1 MIKNTVLALAGIT
14 SLALPS
20 MASAAVI
27 VLEEDN
33 GTFTGTFSDRV
44 RAAGPFTLTYT
55 FDLPTS
61 GTTALTATTIRVG
74 ADNTMG
80 DIDFTSVT
88 FNGDALSL
96 TGEVAEYAFGQWRN
110 VAGTQTLVING
121 TSYGNAGVSGVVTF
135 AAGVP
140 EPATWAIMLL
150 GFAATGFAMRR
161 RKSTNHA
168 VSYAF

>member
-1 MIKNTVLALAGIT
+1 MKRTAIALAGI
-14 SLALPS
+14 SAFVLPS
-20 MASAAVI
+20 MASAATI
-27 VLEEDN
+27 VLEEED

-55 FDLPTS
+55 FELPTS
-61 GTTALTATTIRVG
+61 GTTAITATTVRIG
-74 ADNTMG
+74 ADNTMS

-88 FNGDALSL
+88 YNGDPLTL

-110 VAGTQTLVING
+110 MAGTQTLVISG
-121 TSYGNAGVSGVVTF
+121 MSYGNAGVSGVVTF
-135 AAGVP
+135 ASGAVP
-140 EPATWAIMLL
+140 EPATWAIMIL

-161 RKSTNHA
+161 RKATSHA